1 MEDKTA
7 ARQVKMQKVRLSR
20 TYKLIGVI
28 RKVMD
33 GWYLDPIV
41 GLIPGIGDSLTS
53 VLSLPYIYLTLF
65 KIKSVP
71 LTLAV
76 IYNTLLDWI
85 LGIIPFGDIF
95 DIFFKSYKRN
105 SDLIVGFVEENPK
118 ITENVNRKA
127 VYFGVMVGVLAIL
140 LIFLIVLVTKG
151 LQNFADFVATL

>member
-1 MEDKTA
+1 MGN
-7 ARQVKMQKVRLSR
+7 VKLQKVRASKM
-20 TYKLIGVI
+20 YKLIRNI

-33 GWYLDPIV
+33 DWYLDPIV
-41 GLIPGIGDSLTS
+41 GIIPGFGDSLAS

-85 LGIIPFGDIF
+85 LGTIPLGDIF
-95 DIFFKSYKRN
+95 DFFFKSYKRN
-105 SDLIVGFVEENPK
+105 SELIIGFVEEDPK
-118 ITENVNRKA
+118 IVENVNRKA

-140 LIFLIVLVTKG
+140 MIFMIILVGKG
-151 LQNFADFVATL
+151 LQYIADFVANL